1 MAPALDRDRILQ
13 AFEWL
18 GADLAERGLL
28 VEIAVYGGGALML
41 QFAWRRGTDDVD
53 AVVREGFDEAALA
66 PSVRRVG
73 ERMGLSPDWL
83 NNAVGMYTPLDEDEG
98 LFLSAG
104 SYPATGVPGL
114 RTVLA
119 KPDYLLAMKLQALK
133 TFDRGDRDLKDAAAL
148 AAHLG
153 IADEA
158 ALHALYRSIY
168 GEAPP
173 EEASLRFKTVLGGAT
188 P

>member
-13 AFEWL
+13 AFEAL

-28 VEIAVYGGGALML
+28 IEIAVYGGGALML
-41 QFAWRRGTDDVD
+41 QFAWRRGTDDID

-66 PSVRRVG
+66 PSVRRVA
-73 ERMGLSPDWL
+73 ERMGLPADWL
-83 NNAVGMYTPLDEDEG
+83 NDAVGMYTPLDEDEG
-98 LFLSAG
+98 LFLAAG
-104 SYPATGVPGL
+104 SYPADGTPGL

-119 KPDYLLAMKLQALK
+119 KPDYLLAMKLQALQ
-133 TFDRGDRDLKDAAAL
+133 TFDRGDRDLNDAAAL
-148 AAHLG
+148 AKHLG

-168 GEAPP
+168 DEAPP
-173 EEASLRFKTVLGGAT
+173 EEAGLRFKAVLREPSA
-188 P
+188 

>member
-13 AFEWL
+13 AFEAL

-28 VEIAVYGGGALML
+28 IEIAVYGGGALML

-66 PSVRRVG
+66 PSVRHVA

-98 LFLSAG
+98 LFLTAG
-104 SYPATGVPGL
+104 SYPSDGTPGL

-119 KPDYLLAMKLQALK
+119 KPDYLLAMKLQALQ
-133 TFDRGDRDLKDAAAL
+133 TFDRGARDLNDAAAL
-148 AAHLG
+148 ARHLG
-153 IADEA
+153 ITDEA
-158 ALHALYRSIY
+158 ALHALYRSVY

-173 EEASLRFKTVLGGAT
+173 DAASLRFKAVLKGVAS
-188 P
+188 